1 LGKQQGFLG
10 GNMEKNR
17 YVFWGLVITTLISA
31 LDSNIMQTA
40 SPTIAR
46 QLGGMN
52 LFAWIFVVYMLAS
65 TITVPL
71 YGKLSDMYGR
81 KKLLMIA
88 VGLFTLGSILAGM
101 ANSMVLLVICRGVQ
115 GLGAGGMLTLS
126 LIIVGDLFTIEKR
139 GKIQAVFSSIWA
151 ISSIVGPV
159 LGSFFVQTLTW
170 RWIFFINIPIGIA
183 TVLCLIPYKE
193 KVGFSKTLIDYKGF
207 LIFGISTTLLLVS
220 TNVSN
225 AFWYFIIGLI
235 GLVLFVFVERKVKEP
250 FLPVSLFKNK
260 GILIVN
266 LFMLFYSGSFFGTSN
281 FIPLYLQQGSHMSIY
296 KSGLI
301 LLSIAIGW
309 MFGSIPAGRWII
321 NFGFKNLF
329 IIGSFVTTLSGLL
342 LYLFIDD
349 VSYLV
354 LFAILL
360 VQGFSFGLLFAVG
373 TIASQELAEPEIKG
387 ISTSLQMFLRNIGT
401 SIGVTVMG
409 VLINHAATILIGMK
423 NVFLFALLLSIITII
438 FSFLIPTKE
447 TVLKEVTE

>member
-1 LGKQQGFLG
+1 
-10 GNMEKNR
+10 MEKNQ

-40 SPTIAR
+40 SPTIAK
-46 QLGGMN
+46 QLGGMH

-88 VGLFTLGSILAGM
+88 VAFFTLGSILAGS
-101 ANSMVLLVICRGVQ
+101 ANSMVMLVIYRGVQ

-126 LIIVGDLFTIEKR
+126 MIIVGDLFTIEKR

-159 LGSFFVQTLTW
+159 LGSFFVETLTW

-183 TVLCLIPYKE
+183 TVLCLVPYKE
-193 KVGFSKTLIDYKGF
+193 KLEFKKNLIDYKGF
-207 LIFGISTTLLLVS
+207 VIFGIAITLLLLSTNVRNAMWYLIFGV
-220 TNVSN
+220 V
-225 AFWYFIIGLI
+225 GLI
-235 GLVLFVFVERKVKEP
+235 IFGLVERKVEEP

-301 LLSIAIGW
+301 LLSIAVGW
-309 MFGSIPAGRWII
+309 MFGSTPSGRWII

-329 IIGSFVTTLSGLL
+329 IIGSFITTLSGLL

-349 VSYLV
+349 LSYIG
-354 LFAILL
+354 LFSILL
-360 VQGFSFGLLFAVG
+360 VQGFSFGLLFAIG

-409 VLINHAATILIGMK
+409 LLINHAASLVIGIK
-423 NVFLFALLLSIITII
+423 NVFLFALVLSIITII
-438 FSFLIPTKE
+438 FSFLIPSKE